1 MSKTAAVGHVY
12 APEAEAVQAWCG
24 AACRSRSCR
33 QLRVSTPWP
42 RNWLSKDGRLMM
54 ILGGSHITSW
64 RNTTAYRGSCRTAN
78 RLSMDFEH
86 RFLLHCGAMICQAPV
101 CPMNV
106 QFPSMLPCHSPCI
119 CMFDRSWTVR
129 RSGIPRYRPSPMQHL
144 KAK

>member
-1 MSKTAAVGHVY
+1 MQALVWRCVQIQIASAA
-12 APEAEAVQAWCG
+12 PW
-24 AACRSRSCR
+24 
-33 QLRVSTPWP
+33 VSTPWP

-106 QFPSMLPCHSPCI
+106 QFHRCCRAIRPASVCSIAHGLLDEAEFLGNGPARCNMS
-119 CMFDRSWTVR
+119 R
-129 RSGIPRYRPSPMQHL
+129 RSSGRGDNAHRKQGS
-144 KAK
+144 